1 MWKKKAEIWRAIN
14 QAWYVFYSNLWGT
27 AEACNSAARL
37 LLDKRVTQLI
47 CITTH
52 HLACFF
58 VFFFPHHFHVLRCC
72 YLIHIN
78 RVTVVPWPCDSGKA
92 CFTPDLCHYPATTS
106 RGRQSRDQ
114 GRPGEILSPDVKKKK
129 KRKIGCTKWSLSPH
143 CQEFNFTQ
151 PTSAR
156 DKWNINNV
164 IHGRGETHTHTH
176 THTSETHPLITTMT
190 FLPNVLLFCYYM
202 CLKKKIKS
210 NK

>member
-1 MWKKKAEIWRAIN
+1 MWKKAEIWRAIN
-14 QAWYVFYSNLWGT
+14 QAWYVFYSNLWGA

-37 LLDKRVTQLI
+37 PLDTRITQLI

-52 HLACFF
+52 HLWIRDL
-58 VFFFPHHFHVLRCC
+58 FFFPPVISTSLWCC

-78 RVTVVPWPCDSGKA
+78 RVTVVPWPRDSGKA
-92 CFTPDLCHYPATTS
+92 CFTLDLCHYPAKTS

-114 GRPGEILSPDVKKKK
+114 GRPGEILSPDEKKNK
-129 KRKIGCTKWSLSPH
+129 KIGCTPWSLPPR

-164 IHGRGETHTHTH
+164 IHRGGETHRR
-176 THTSETHPLITTMT
+176 PI
-190 FLPNVLLFCYYM
+190 P
-202 CLKKKIKS
+202 
-210 NK
+210 